1 MLGVSRKKTW
11 VTLKFLDWETTFRLV
26 SFTALRNTGRR
37 ARLGRMTCR
46 WMRPDS
52 HVDLR
57 LMGYPGGEVQISRVV
72 HMCLL
77 HQKRNVDKDRD

>member
-1 MLGVSRKKTW
+1 MGDSKVSGLGNYIQISVVHCAK
-11 VTLKFLDWETTFRLV
+11 
-26 SFTALRNTGRR
+26 NTGRR

-57 LMGYPGGEVQISRVV
+57 LMGYPGGEVQIPRVV
-72 HMCLL
+72 HVCLL